1 MNILVSVV
9 FSPLTRERKRE
20 VGFIPTDPSSRD
32 NRKERRRENN
42 PIKRIERLFFLIIK
56 YLLKL
61 LICFT
66 PSVVWL

>member
-32 NRKERRRENN
+32 NRKERRRKNK
-42 PIKRIERLFFLIIK
+42 PIKKIDELFFMGNQ

-66 PSVVWL
+66 PSMIWL